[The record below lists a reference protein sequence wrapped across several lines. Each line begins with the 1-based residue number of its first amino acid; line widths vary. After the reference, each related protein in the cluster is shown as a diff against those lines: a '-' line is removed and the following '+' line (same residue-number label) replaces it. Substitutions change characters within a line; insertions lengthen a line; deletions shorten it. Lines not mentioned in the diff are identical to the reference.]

1 MGTPEV
7 IDARYA
13 GDYRVWIRF
22 RDGAEGVVDLEDDLW
37 GEEHQALRDL
47 DLFARFTLD
56 AGLATLSWGNGI
68 ELDPG
73 FLYEKL
79 KRVH

>member
-1 MGTPEV
+1 LSSPEV

-13 GDYRVWIRF
+13 GDYRVWVRF

-37 GEEHQALRDL
+37 GEEHEALRNRDV
-47 DLFARFTLD
+47 FSRFTLD
-56 AGLATLSWGNGI
+56 PGLATLSWGNGI
-68 ELDPG
+68 ELDPE